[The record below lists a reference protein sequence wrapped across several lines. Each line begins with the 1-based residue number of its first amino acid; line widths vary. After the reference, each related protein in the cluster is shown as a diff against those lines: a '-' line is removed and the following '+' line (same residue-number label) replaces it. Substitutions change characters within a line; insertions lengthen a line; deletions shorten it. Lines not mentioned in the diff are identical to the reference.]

1 MLVVP
6 SFCQLGVFDVERDR
20 ALLLEG
26 EGEARRRPEQRGAGA
41 RTPVGV
47 LRARLSPARGRPAER
62 ARVGGERAREHER
75 GRAEAAAAAAEA
87 AAPKTALAGGVTLTS
102 VSFTLPTSDREY
114 PAGPHSD
121 AINGNCLSCHS
132 AGMVLTQP
140 ELSRAEWQ
148 GEVNKMVKVYKAPV
162 SPEDAAAVVE
172 YLAQLKPGR

>member
-1 MLVVP
+1 MQISLGTVAFGLVVAAGITLAVVG
-6 SFCQLGVFDVERDR
+6 S
-20 ALLLEG
+20 
-26 EGEARRRPEQRGAGA
+26 PEE
-41 RTPVGV
+41 
-47 LRARLSPARGRPAER
+47 RGRRQA
-62 ARVGGERAREHER
+62 AAD
-75 GRAEAAAAAAEA
+75 RAEAAAAAAES
-87 AAPKTALAGGVTLTS
+87 AAPKTASADGITLTS

>member
-1 MLVVP
+1 MQISLGTVAFGLVVAAGITLAIVG
-6 SFCQLGVFDVERDR
+6 S
-20 ALLLEG
+20 
-26 EGEARRRPEQRGAGA
+26 PE
-41 RTPVGV
+41 
-47 LRARLSPARGRPAER
+47 SRGRQQAAETR
-62 ARVGGERAREHER
+62 AA
-75 GRAEAAAAAAEA
+75 AAAAAAEA
-87 AAPKTALAGGVTLTS
+87 AAPKTASADGVTLTS
-102 VSFTLPTSDREY
+102 VSFTLPTNDREY
-114 PAGPHSD
+114 PAGPHAD